1 MGDKYFDVQRS
12 FGRALI
18 YNPKLIDRFYKIFMA
33 SHPAIRPLFRNTDFA
48 HQAEVLKQGVNTAIM
63 YAQGFPTAKST
74 LQHLRETHSKDQMN
88 IDPAL
93 YKYWID
99 SLVKAVSE
107 ADHKFTPKIA
117 RQWRGLLN
125 MTTAYISG

>member
-1 MGDKYFDVQRS
+1 MFK
-12 FGRALI
+12 
-18 YNPKLIDRFYKIFMA
+18 
-33 SHPAIRPLFRNTDFA
+33 NTDFA
-48 HQAEVLKQGVNTAIM
+48 KQNEVLKQGVNTAIM

-107 ADHKFTPKIA
+107 ADHKFTPEIE
-117 RQWRGLLN
+117 RQWREVLKKA
-125 MTTAYISG
+125 TDYISG